1 MFFYFSPQPY
11 NKTLKTNIIS
21 PLLKQTLH
29 DDHREA
35 PPRPLC
41 RLERSRFILFLLL
54 PLFLISTFADAIHL
68 RKEHHILGNLV
79 GALPEH
85 PRQHHE
91 NGLPLMLMPEEVR
104 LLQCQGLATIVDHK
118 SSREPDHLEQLFT
131 SDHLQTFYRQLQ
143 TTEYEQ
149 MNREAKTA
157 RKAEIDAQFERIA
170 AGKAKKL
177 GLQNLTGEER
187 AEFEAALRAELYA
200 GIDDLPRGDQPSL
213 LPARFHLESPYQLPE
228 TLSPPPLFELPPLA
242 PRSLPALKFA
252 VFEHFRNRGYYL
264 SDGLK
269 FGAHFLAY
277 DHSPMIFHAKF
288 IIICIAGGA
297 DEVTRFEETLLQAY
311 GRLGKNVRKNVV
323 IAHWKNEEDVVVYK
337 HVQWNALP
345 GFS

>member
-1 MFFYFSPQPY
+1 MIPV
-11 NKTLKTNIIS
+11 K
-21 PLLKQTLH
+21 
-29 DDHREA
+29 HRHG
-35 PPRPLC
+35 
-41 RLERSRFILFLLL
+41 LF
-54 PLFLISTFADAIHL
+54 AVWNAQDAIRL

-104 LLQCQGLATIVDHK
+104 LLQQQGLATIVDHK
-118 SSREPDHLEQLFT
+118 SSSEPDHLELLFT

-143 TTEYEQ
+143 ANEYEQ

-187 AEFEAALRAELYA
+187 ADFEAALRAELYA
-200 GIDDLPRGDQPSL
+200 GIGDLPHRDDQQPSL
-213 LPARFHLESPYQLPE
+213 LPARFHLESPYQRMPE

-252 VFEHFRNRGYYL
+252 VFEHFWNRGYYL

-277 DHSPMIFHAKF
+277 DHSPMAFHAKF
-288 IIICIAGGA
+288 IIICIASGGAGDGGA